1 MCHLKLDMICCTA
14 WKIYRLKISICPLLR
29 KCSERDRRARHE
41 PVSRRDNAMLGWSSI
56 IIYEGYIGDCFDRI
70 PGIVSQARRHLHDTE
85 LEVIERIHRRLGN
98 SLFLVNH
105 FTVILVLHFVRDNG
119 LNSRRVEI
127 SMWGDWDETMS
138 GKQAV
143 RGENPYNN
151 LYRTITITSKNRC
164 NGEGKRQNEFA
175 EWHVAWLAEWHNYA
189 ECKIWKK
196 AQRNKLNWKVCG
208 RLCRAFFSAN
218 LSEQLFCWSI
228 NYCWL
233 KPTRQSRK
241 SQ

>member
-14 WKIYRLKISICPLLR
+14 WKIYRLKISICSLLR

-56 IIYEGYIGDCFDRI
+56 IIYEGYIGDFFDRI
-70 PGIVSQARRHLHDTE
+70 PGIVSQARRHLHDTQ

-98 SLFLVNH
+98 SLFWVNN
-105 FTVILVLHFVRDNG
+105 FTVILVFHFVRDNG

-151 LYRTITITSKNRC
+151 FIILNRY
-164 NGEGKRQNEFA
+164 
-175 EWHVAWLAEWHNYA
+175 NY
-189 ECKIWKK
+189 IKK
-196 AQRNKLNWKVCG
+196 PMQRWG
-208 RLCRAFFSAN
+208 
-218 LSEQLFCWSI
+218 
-228 NYCWL
+228 
-233 KPTRQSRK
+233 
-241 SQ
+241 

>member
-70 PGIVSQARRHLHDTE
+70 PGIVSQARRHLHNTQ

-98 SLFLVNH
+98 SLFWVNN

-151 LYRTITITSKNRC
+151 FIILNRY
-164 NGEGKRQNEFA
+164 
-175 EWHVAWLAEWHNYA
+175 NY
-189 ECKIWKK
+189 IKK
-196 AQRNKLNWKVCG
+196 PMQRWG
-208 RLCRAFFSAN
+208 
-218 LSEQLFCWSI
+218 
-228 NYCWL
+228 
-233 KPTRQSRK
+233 
-241 SQ
+241 

>member
-85 LEVIERIHRRLGN
+85 LEVIERIHRRLGK

-105 FTVILVLHFVRDNG
+105 FTVIFILFAITVWTRGGWRLVCEEIGTRQCLA
-119 LNSRRVEI
+119 SRRCGVKI
-127 SMWGDWDETMS
+127 HITTL
-138 GKQAV
+138 
-143 RGENPYNN
+143 
-151 LYRTITITSKNRC
+151 LYQ
-164 NGEGKRQNEFA
+164 G
-175 EWHVAWLAEWHNYA
+175 H
-189 ECKIWKK
+189 
-196 AQRNKLNWKVCG
+196 
-208 RLCRAFFSAN
+208 
-218 LSEQLFCWSI
+218 
-228 NYCWL
+228 
-233 KPTRQSRK
+233 PTRI
-241 SQ
+241 

>member
-1 MCHLKLDMICCTA
+1 MEHQAWQKCWKLK
-14 WKIYRLKISICPLLR
+14 YRLYRWIYAAPCYKWVENCVYIACGEANTGCKVEIYICVTWNSIWYVVQPEKYIGWKYR
-29 KCSERDRRARHE
+29 FARFSENVRNETDARHE
-41 PVSRRDNAMLGWSSI
+41 PVSRRDDAMLGWSSI

-105 FTVILVLHFVRDNG
+105 FTVILVFHFVRDNG

-151 LYRTITITSKNRC
+151 FIILNRY
-164 NGEGKRQNEFA
+164 
-175 EWHVAWLAEWHNYA
+175 NY
-189 ECKIWKK
+189 IKK
-196 AQRNKLNWKVCG
+196 PMQRWG
-208 RLCRAFFSAN
+208 
-218 LSEQLFCWSI
+218 
-228 NYCWL
+228 
-233 KPTRQSRK
+233 
-241 SQ
+241 